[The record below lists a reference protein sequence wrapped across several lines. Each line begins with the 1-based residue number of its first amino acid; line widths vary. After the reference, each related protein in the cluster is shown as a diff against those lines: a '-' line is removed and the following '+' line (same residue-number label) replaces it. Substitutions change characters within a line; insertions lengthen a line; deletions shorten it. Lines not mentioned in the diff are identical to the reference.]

1 MRPAVPAFQ
10 ITTRF
15 AAVLAIEAHC
25 MLAVVDVQGPMAAT
39 DLAVRI
45 HIREGFAG
53 MDLIHGDGLGA
64 AADVVKA
71 QIAARAPPVGF
82 VLQREGAG

>member
-1 MRPAVPAFQ
+1 M
-10 ITTRF
+10 
-15 AAVLAIEAHC
+15 AAADLAIR
-25 MLAVVDVQGPMAAT
+25 VDV
-39 DLAVRI
+39 
-45 HIREGFAG
+45 REGFASV
-53 MDLIHGDGLGA
+53 DLVDGDSLGA